1 MLNLLNR
8 RNFLAATTAG
18 ALYAQ
23 PTPTPLLRPRV
34 LKPGNTVGVIAPSTA
49 VFDPDTLAAAERT
62 IRYLGLKLKWGKY
75 IRQRSEYQA
84 SVHERV
90 EDLHSMFRDPAIDAV
105 FAIRGGYGSEHLL
118 DSIDYDLIHA
128 HPKIFLGYSDI
139 TALHIAIQQKAGLVT
154 FHGPVVLSRF
164 TGFTES
170 YFRKALFETKPIGI
184 VGNPPEGNEVRPQ
197 HTLRTV
203 RPGTARGRLIGGN
216 LTLISTTLGTPYEID
231 TRGRIFFIEDVG
243 EEPYRIDRMLT
254 QLRLAGKL
262 DAAAGIVWG
271 ECEDCRPNDYK
282 ASTASIFTM
291 GEIVDNILGG
301 LKIPVLAGLTIGHTN
316 DQVTLPEGV
325 MATLDASQQ
334 QLIVEEAGVLA

>member
-1 MLNLLNR
+1 MNR
-8 RNFLAATTAG
+8 RIFLAGAAAAG
-18 ALYAQ
+18 ALSAQ
-23 PTPTPLLRPRV
+23 STEARLLRPRV

-62 IRYLGLKLKWGKY
+62 MRHFSLKPKWGNY
-75 IRQRSEYQA
+75 IRQRSEYRA
-84 SVHERV
+84 SVRERV

-118 DSIDYDLIHA
+118 DSIDYDLIRA

-139 TALHIAIQQKAGLVT
+139 TALHLAIQKKAGLVT
-154 FHGPVVLSRF
+154 FHGPVVLSGF
-164 TGFTES
+164 TGFTQS
-170 YFRKALFETKPIGI
+170 YFRKALFETKPIGL
-184 VGNPPEGNEVRPQ
+184 VVNPAEDSDLRPR

-231 TRGRIFFIEDVG
+231 TRGCILFIEDVG

-262 DAAAGIVWG
+262 DAAAGVIWG
-271 ECEDCRPNDYK
+271 ECEDCRPNDFK
-282 ASTASIFTM
+282 ASTASIFTL
-291 GEIVDNILGG
+291 GEAVDNILGD
-301 LKIPVLAGLTIGHTN
+301 LKIPVLAGLAIGHTS

-325 MATLDASQQ
+325 MATLDATKQE
-334 QLIVEEAGVLA
+334 LVIEESGVVA

>member
-1 MLNLLNR
+1 MNR
-8 RNFLAATTAG
+8 RSFLAGAAAAG
-18 ALYAQ
+18 ALSAQ
-23 PTPTPLLRPRV
+23 PAEARPLRPRV
-34 LKPGNTVGVIAPSTA
+34 LKPGNTVGLIAPSTA

-62 IRYLGLKLKWGKY
+62 MRHFSLNLRWGEH
-75 IRQRSEYQA
+75 IRQRSEYRA
-84 SVHERV
+84 SVRERV

-118 DSIDYDLIHA
+118 DSIDYGLIRA

-139 TALHIAIQQKAGLVT
+139 TALHLAIQKKAGLVT
-154 FHGPVVLSRF
+154 FHGPVVLSGF
-164 TGFTES
+164 TGFTQS

-184 VGNPPEGNEVRPQ
+184 VTNPAEDNNMRPR

-216 LTLISTTLGTPYEID
+216 MTLISTTLGTPYEID
-231 TRGRIFFIEDVG
+231 TRGRILFIEDVG

-262 DAAAGIVWG
+262 DSAAGVIWG

-282 ASTASIFTM
+282 ASTASIFTL
-291 GEIVDNILGG
+291 GEVVDNILGD
-301 LKIPVLAGLTIGHTN
+301 LKIPVLAGLAIGHTS

-325 MATLDASQQ
+325 MATLDATKQE
-334 QLIVEEAGVLA
+334 LIIEESGVVV